1 MKRVPFLRSVNF
13 WASILAVPVILG
25 VLFKLLHWPGSQIML
40 IVGLMGEALVFLVMS
55 TQPEYVDWDWSK
67 AYPELTDES
76 AKAAPRPRPVSSE
89 GVTQQLD
96 RMLEDARIGP
106 ELINSLGS
114 GLRTFGEKVHNIS
127 SVADAAVTTNE
138 FTQKVAAA
146 TRSMEHLDDAYR
158 RASESLVEV
167 SGSAADTKSYHEQV
181 SALAKN
187 LSALNAVYE
196 MELQDSKA
204 HLSSMNKFYTNLNE
218 TMHNFNESLQDSKQY
233 KEEVARL
240 ARNLSALNAVY
251 GNMLSAMNA
260 PRA

>member
-13 WASILAVPVILG
+13 WTCILAVPVILG

-55 TQPEYVDWDWSK
+55 TQPEYADWDWSK
-67 AYPELTDES
+67 AYPELSDES
-76 AKAAPRPRPVSSE
+76 ARAVPRQRPVSNE
-89 GVTQQLD
+89 GVSQHLD
-96 RMLEDARIGP
+96 RMMEDAHIGP
-106 ELINSLGS
+106 ELISSLGT
-114 GLRTFGEKVHNIS
+114 GLRSFSEKVGNIS
-127 SVADAAVTTNE
+127 AVADAATTTNE
-138 FTQKVAAA
+138 YTQRVAAA
-146 TRSMEHLDDAYR
+146 TRSMENLDQAYQ
-158 RASESLVEV
+158 RASASLVEV
-167 SGSAADTKSYHEQV
+167 AGSTADTQSYHEQV
-181 SALAKN
+181 AALAKN

-218 TMHNFNESLQDSKQY
+218 TMQNFNESLEDSKQY

-240 ARNLSALNAVY
+240 SRNLSALNAVY

>member
-67 AYPELTDES
+67 AYPELTDGSE
-76 AKAAPRPRPVSSE
+76 KAPPRPRPVSNE
-89 GVTQQLD
+89 GVSQQLD
-96 RMLEDARIGP
+96 RMMEDARIGP
-106 ELINSLGS
+106 DLINSLGS
-114 GLRTFGEKVHNIS
+114 GLRSFGDKISNIS
-127 SVADAAVTTNE
+127 SVSDAAVSTNA
-138 FTQKVAAA
+138 FTQKVEAA
-146 TRSMEHLDDAYR
+146 TRSMGNLDEAYQ
-158 RASESLVEV
+158 RASASLVEI
-167 SGSAADTKSYHEQV
+167 SGSAADTKAYHEQV
-181 SALAKN
+181 GALAKN
-187 LSALNAVYE
+187 LGALNAVYE

-204 HLSSMNKFYTNLNE
+204 HLNSMNKFYTNLND
-218 TMHNFNESLQDSKQY
+218 TMHNFNESLEDSKQY

>member
-1 MKRVPFLRSVNF
+1 MKRVPHLRSVNF

-55 TQPEYVDWDWSK
+55 TQAEYVDWDWSK
-67 AYPELTDES
+67 AYPELAEDSE
-76 AKAAPRPRPVSSE
+76 KAAPRPRPVSATGTS
-89 GVTQQLD
+89 QQLD
-96 RMLEDARIGP
+96 RMMEEAKIGP
-106 ELINSLGS
+106 ELINSLGN
-114 GLRTFGEKVHNIS
+114 GLRTFSEKVSSIS
-127 SVADAAVTTNE
+127 SVADAAVSTNE
-138 FTQKVAAA
+138 YTQKVAAA
-146 TRSMEHLDDAYR
+146 TRSMEALDEAYR
-158 RASESLVEV
+158 KASASLVEI

-218 TMHNFNESLQDSKQY
+218 TMNNFNDSLQDSKQY

-260 PRA
+260 PKV